1 MNPPPKLRVI
11 LASIIAQNGGMPA
24 VIGVAKTFALLAAF
38 GFAAVMPFAATYE
51 LYRVH
56 AVSQWPLVPA
66 RIVSAT
72 LEPSSFRRG
81 SSSYRYR
88 FVDMQSGK
96 EMETGDMRPGDLPF
110 TFVIWSTADA
120 EAARLQA
127 RVGQI
132 VQVRQSPDG
141 REFYPEAGDMR
152 FMTAVLALYALFWGW
167 LFWRRD
173 AAIRNLG

>member
-1 MNPPPKLRVI
+1 MTAPPNLRSI
-11 LASIIAQNGGMPA
+11 LASIIAQNGGMA
-24 VIGVAKTFALLAAF
+24 AIVDVAKKFALLAAF

-81 SSSYRYR
+81 SSSYHYR

-96 EMETGDMRPGDLPF
+96 PMETGDMRPGDLPF
-110 TFVIWSTADA
+110 SFLIWSTSDGD
-120 EAARLQA
+120 AARLQA
-127 RVGQI
+127 RAGQI
-132 VQVRQSPDG
+132 MQVRQSPDG
-141 REFYPEAGDMR
+141 REFYPEDGDMR
-152 FMTAVLALYALFWGW
+152 FMTGVLAMCGFFWSA
-167 LFWRRD
+167 LFWRR
-173 AAIRNLG
+173 RKHG